1 VKAFVT
7 GATGFVGSHLAA
19 ALVERGDTV
28 VCLARRPEQAAFIAS
43 LGALVAPGSLEDG
56 AALAAALRDVEV
68 VYHVAG
74 LTAAASEQE
83 FLAVNEAGTRRLIE
97 AAHRAVP
104 HLQRFVYVSSI
115 AAAGPAPRGG
125 RLAEDAPCRPV
136 TAYGRSKL
144 AGEVVVRR
152 SPALPWTIVRPGV
165 VYGPRDREL
174 LRLFRIARL
183 GVAPVFGLGRQ
194 EVSIVHVEDLADA
207 IVRAA
212 LEPRALG
219 QTYHVAH
226 PTPVTQRELA
236 LAVGRAARGGRA
248 PLILPVPPLL
258 AAPIVRAIGRA
269 AAASGRRSVVDA
281 DKLAEFL
288 APSWAASVEKAQ
300 RELGWRASRALAEG
314 LDATAA
320 WYRAEGWLS

>member
-1 VKAFVT
+1 MKAFVT

-43 LGALVAPGSLEDG
+43 LGALVAPGALEDG
-56 AALAAALRDVEV
+56 AALSAALSDAEV

-74 LTAAASEQE
+74 LTAAPSEQA
-83 FLAVNEAGTRRLIE
+83 FLEVNEAGTRRLIE
-97 AAHRAVP
+97 AAHRAAP

-115 AAAGPAPRGG
+115 AAVGPAPRGG

-144 AGEVVVRR
+144 AGEAVVRR
-152 SPALPWTIVRPGV
+152 SPALPWSIVRPGV

-174 LRLFRIARL
+174 LRLFRITRL
-183 GVAPVFGLGRQ
+183 GFAPVFGLGHQ
-194 EVSIVHVEDLADA
+194 QVSIVHVVDLAEA

-236 LAVGRAARGGRA
+236 MAVGRAAAAPRSCCRCRRSSRRRSSAPSGGRPRRRGAGRSWTRTSSPSFWRRRGPPRWRRRNGSWAGGRA
-248 PLILPVPPLL
+248 
-258 AAPIVRAIGRA
+258 APWRRGSMRPRRGT
-269 AAASGRRSVVDA
+269 GRR
-281 DKLAEFL
+281 
-288 APSWAASVEKAQ
+288 
-300 RELGWRASRALAEG
+300 GG
-314 LDATAA
+314 
-320 WYRAEGWLS
+320 

>member
-1 VKAFVT
+1 MKAFVT

-19 ALVERGDTV
+19 ALVGRGDSV
-28 VCLARRPEQAAFIAS
+28 VCLARRPEQASFLAS
-43 LGALVAPGSLEDG
+43 LGALVAPGALEDG
-56 AALAAALRDVEV
+56 PALAAALKDADV

-74 LTAAASEQE
+74 LTAAADEAE
-83 FLAVNEAGTRRLIE
+83 FLAVNEGGTRRLAE
-97 AAHRAVP
+97 AARGAAA
-104 HLQRFVYVSSI
+104 HLKRFLYVSSI
-115 AAAGPAPRGG
+115 AAVGPAEAGG

-144 AGEVVVRR
+144 AGEAVVR
-152 SPALPWTIVRPGV
+152 SAPALPWTIVRPGV

-174 LRLFRIARL
+174 LRLFRIARR
-183 GVAPVFGLGRQ
+183 GIAPVFGRGLQ
-194 EVSIVHVEDLADA
+194 EVSVVHVADLADV

-212 LEPRALG
+212 LEPHALG
-219 QTYHVAH
+219 QTYHAAH

-248 PLILPVPPLL
+248 PLLLPVPGLL

-269 AAASGRRSVVDA
+269 AAASGRRSVVNA

-288 APSWAASVEKAQ
+288 APSWAASVEKAAA
-300 RELGWRASRALAEG
+300 ELGWRARRELAEG
-314 LDATAA
+314 LAETAA